1 MLDDFARHT
10 SDELEIPADLQGLHE
25 RLAADGEA
33 WDAAQGDADLLVE
46 HARSLAQT
54 GHLFVPV
61 EDVTDDERF
70 PSSQSLMV
78 NDRLTR
84 SKHRRQRGVF
94 PYVAALALLALVV
107 AGFSQFAFGHPKA
120 HTGQALATATSAAT
134 ATDIPPT
141 ATSVASPTAS
151 AMPST
156 TPSGVGSDSSGLT
169 VVNVIVDTAPT
180 TWSSSNCDQT
190 MPFRVMV
197 AFWTNQR
204 VTNGSITYE
213 WMRSDGY
220 VSAPITITY
229 DDAQQPAHG
238 ASGPPMQQATWDV
251 PAAQG
256 DGTTKWMGVKVLA
269 PNSISG
275 QGNLSLTCQFQL
287 EDTQVSASQNS
298 YDCQVLGDQTFTI
311 SGALKAG
318 AGPGTNTA
326 VYHWLRSTGV
336 AGPDQTVT
344 FGPGVTSVPVNADV
358 WVVHQSD
365 PQANYWD
372 ELVVTSP
379 SGFSVLRQTG
389 FSKLGC

>member
-1 MLDDFARHT
+1 MLDDFGGQR
-10 SDELEIPADLQGLHE
+10 SDELEIPADLQSLHE
-25 RLAADGEA
+25 QLTRDGEA
-33 WDAAQGDADLLVE
+33 WDTAQSDADPLAE

-61 EDVTDDERF
+61 EEESDDSEQSPTS
-70 PSSQSLMV
+70 PSLIV
-78 NDRLTR
+78 NDRLAR
-84 SKHRRQRGVF
+84 SKHRRQRGLF
-94 PYVAALALLALVV
+94 PYVAVVALLALVGV
-107 AGFSQFAFGHPKA
+107 GFSQFAFGHPKA
-120 HTGQALATATSAAT
+120 HTGQALATATATDAIPT
-134 ATDIPPT
+134 ATDT
-141 ATSVASPTAS
+141 ATAMAS
-151 AMPST
+151 AAPST
-156 TPSGVGSDSSGLT
+156 TPSGAGSGSSGLT
-169 VVNVIVDTAPT
+169 VENVIVDTAPT
-180 TWSSSNCDQT
+180 TWTSSNCDPT
-190 MPFRVMV
+190 MPFTAMV
-197 AFWTNQR
+197 AFWTNER

-213 WMRSDGY
+213 WLRSDGY
-220 VSAPITITY
+220 VSDPITITY

-238 ASGPPMQQATWDV
+238 ASGPPMQQVTWDI

-256 DGTTKWMGVKVLA
+256 DGTTKWVGVKVLA

-287 EDTQVSASQNS
+287 EDTQVGASPIG
-298 YDCQVLGDQTFTI
+298 YDCRVLGDQTFTI

-318 AGPGTNTA
+318 AGPGTNTV

-344 FGPGVTSVPVNADV
+344 FGPGTTSVPVNADV

-379 SGFSVLRQTG
+379 SGFSVLRQAG